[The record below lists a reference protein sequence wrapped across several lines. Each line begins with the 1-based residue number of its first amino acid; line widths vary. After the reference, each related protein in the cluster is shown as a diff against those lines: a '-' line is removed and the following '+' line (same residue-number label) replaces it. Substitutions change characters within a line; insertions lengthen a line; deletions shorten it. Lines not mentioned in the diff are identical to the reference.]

1 VTLEKPITILFVC
14 MGNICRSPAAE
25 CLMRDALDKRK
36 IKHKF
41 VLDSAGT
48 GGWHVGNNPDQRMRA
63 AAKAVGRTIN
73 GSARQV
79 CVEDFI
85 EFDWIFC
92 MDKENYGNLM
102 SMGANPEKTHLLLEF
117 VEHQTVAEVPD
128 PYYGGSD
135 GFTNVISLIDE
146 AVCEL
151 IDRLQATTL

>member
-1 VTLEKPITILFVC
+1 
-14 MGNICRSPAAE
+14 
-25 CLMRDALDKRK
+25 
-36 IKHKF
+36 
-41 VLDSAGT
+41 
-48 GGWHVGNNPDQRMRA
+48 
-63 AAKAVGRTIN
+63 
-73 GSARQV
+73 
-79 CVEDFI
+79 
-85 EFDWIFC
+85 
-92 MDKENYGNLM
+92 M